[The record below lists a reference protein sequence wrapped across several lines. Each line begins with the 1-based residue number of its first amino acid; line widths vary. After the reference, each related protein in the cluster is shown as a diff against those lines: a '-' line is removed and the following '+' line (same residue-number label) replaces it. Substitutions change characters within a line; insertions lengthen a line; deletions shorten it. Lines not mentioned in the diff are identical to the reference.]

1 MDGPFDFKKICFF
14 KSLMVWSAFQP
25 GRFLC
30 FIFWCFCVFLD
41 LCLLGQ
47 IPGLRFRGLH
57 SRPFLRQDK
66 TRLEGTSR
74 IPETVTR
81 LLMSGFID
89 RENSGKIRDRMEL
102 LSTTWEMVLKWAHGV
117 YHRDSILS
125 LRSTPMP
132 KFNV

>member
-1 MDGPFDFKKICFF
+1 MLFSSDVFF
-14 KSLMVWSAFQP
+14 VLFFGV
-25 GRFLC
+25 
-30 FIFWCFCVFLD
+30 FCFLD

-47 IPGLRFRGLH
+47 IPGLRFKGLH

-66 TRLEGTSR
+66 MRLEGTSR

-89 RENSGKIRDRMEL
+89 RENSGKIRDRKGL

-117 YHRDSILS
+117 YHRDSYIKFTLN
-125 LRSTPMP
+125 TPMP
-132 KFNV
+132 KFYV